1 MQIKIIKIK
10 LCLKE
15 FILIEILKNIF
26 YQHVKVEFIKNNLSQ
41 NTIP

>member
-10 LCLKE
+10 LCLKK
-15 FILIEILKNIF
+15 FILIEIKNIF
-26 YQHVKVEFIKNNLSQ
+26 YQHVTVEFIKNNLSQ